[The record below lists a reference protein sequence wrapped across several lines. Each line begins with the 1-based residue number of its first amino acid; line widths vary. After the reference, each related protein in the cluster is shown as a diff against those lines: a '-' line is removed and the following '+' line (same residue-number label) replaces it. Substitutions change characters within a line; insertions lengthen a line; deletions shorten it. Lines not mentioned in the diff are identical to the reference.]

1 MPMARLEA
9 FSRLSSMGGLPAET
23 GAILFTGLKN
33 QNQMKYQ

>member
-1 MPMARLEA
+1 MPTAKPEA

-23 GAILFTGLKN
+23 GTVKFTGLKN